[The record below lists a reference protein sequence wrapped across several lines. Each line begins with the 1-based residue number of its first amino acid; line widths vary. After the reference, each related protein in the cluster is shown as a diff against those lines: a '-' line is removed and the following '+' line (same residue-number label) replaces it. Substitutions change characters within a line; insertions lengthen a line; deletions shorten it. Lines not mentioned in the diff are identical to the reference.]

1 MKLSKR
7 ISNTKT
13 SATIAM
19 SMKARELKAQGKDII
34 SLSAGE
40 PDFDTPDYIKNSAI
54 ESINKGNTK
63 YTPVDGMLSLKQSIV
78 QKFKKENNLD
88 YDHSQILVSAGC
100 KQSIYNL
107 CQATLD
113 KGDEVLIPSP
123 YWVSYPEIVKLSD
136 ASPVFIETNSD
147 NDFKI
152 TGKMLLENITD
163 KTKMLLLNSPSNP
176 SGFIYNE
183 DDLKDIGKVLKE
195 YPNIIIASDDIYE
208 HITFNEKK
216 FINILNVCPDLYDQ
230 TVILNGVSKA
240 YAMTGWRIGYAA
252 GNNEI
257 IKAMKKIQSQSTSC
271 TCSISQSA
279 ATAALKSG
287 NEEVKKMVNEYQ
299 RRSDFLHN
307 ELNKIEGIEYKK
319 PDGSFYAFI
328 NVNGLINALDGI
340 SDDFDLAE
348 YFLNKGE
355 VAVVPG
361 TAFGSKNHIRISFA
375 TSMENLEKAVDRIK
389 GLLSSSR

>member
-19 SMKARELKAQGKDII
+19 SMKARELISQGKDVI

-40 PDFDTPDYIKNSAI
+40 PDFDTPNHIKEAAI
-54 ESINKGNTK
+54 KSINAGNTK
-63 YTPVDGMLSLKQSIV
+63 YTPVDGMLALKESIV
-78 QKFKKENNLD
+78 RKFKNENNLE
-88 YDHSQILVSAGC
+88 YEQNQILVSAGC

-107 CQATLD
+107 CQAVLD

-136 ASPVFIETNSD
+136 ATPVFIETNSE
-147 NDFKI
+147 NNFKV
-152 TGKMLLENITD
+152 TGEMLLNNITN
-163 KTKMLLLNSPSNP
+163 KTRMLLLNSPSNP

-183 DDLKDIGKVLKE
+183 SDLRNIGDVLKD

-208 HITFNEKK
+208 HIIFNEKK
-216 FINILNVCPDLYDQ
+216 FINILNVCPNLYDQ
-230 TVILNGVSKA
+230 TIILNGVSKA

-252 GNNEI
+252 GNTEI
-257 IKAMKKIQSQSTSC
+257 IGAMKKIQSQSTSC
-271 TCSISQSA
+271 TCSISQA
-279 ATAALKSG
+279 AAAAALDQG
-287 NEEVKKMVNEYQ
+287 NEEVSKMVAEYQ
-299 RRSDFLHN
+299 ERSEFLHL
-307 ELNKIEGIEYKK
+307 ELNKIDGIQYKK
-319 PDGSFYAFI
+319 PDGSFYAFV
-328 NVNGLINALDGI
+328 NVNDLINKLEGI
-340 SDDFDLAE
+340 NNDFDLAE
-348 YFLNKGE
+348 YFLNKAN

-375 TSMENLEKAVDRIK
+375 TSMSNLKEAINRINI
-389 GLLSSSR
+389 LLSTS

>member
-19 SMKARELKAQGKDII
+19 SMKARELISQGKDVI

-40 PDFDTPDYIKNSAI
+40 PDFDTPKHIKEAAI
-54 ESINKGNTK
+54 QSIKEGNTK
-63 YTPVDGMLSLKQSIV
+63 YTPVDGMAVLKESIV
-78 QKFKKENNLD
+78 EKFRNENNLNYETD
-88 YDHSQILVSAGC
+88 QILVSAGC

-107 CQATLD
+107 CQAVLD

-136 ASPVFIETNSD
+136 ANPVFIETNSD
-147 NDFKI
+147 TDFKI
-152 TGKMLLENITD
+152 TGEMLTNSITS

-183 DDLKDIGKVLKE
+183 KDLKDIGLVLRK
-195 YPNIIIASDDIYE
+195 YPNLIIASDDIYE
-208 HITFNEKK
+208 HIIFNNKK
-216 FINILNVCPDLYDQ
+216 FTNILNVCPELYDQ
-230 TVILNGVSKA
+230 TVVLNGVSKA

-252 GNNEI
+252 GNKKI
-257 IKAMKKIQSQSTSC
+257 IGAMKKIQSQSTSC
-271 TCSISQSA
+271 TCSISQAAAKSA
-279 ATAALKSG
+279 LD
-287 NEEVKKMVNEYQ
+287 NCNDEVKKMVEQYQ
-299 RRSDFLHN
+299 IRSEFLHT
-307 ELNKIEGIEYKK
+307 ELNKIDGIKYKK
-319 PDGSFYAFI
+319 PEGSFYAFVD
-328 NVNGLINALDGI
+328 VNGLINKIDNI
-340 SDDFDLAE
+340 EDDFDLAE
-348 YFLNKGE
+348 YFLKNAN

-375 TSMENLEKAVDRIK
+375 TSLEKLKLAIERIK
-389 GLLSSSR
+389 NLLS

>member
-19 SMKARELKAQGKDII
+19 SMKARELISQGKDVI

-40 PDFDTPDYIKNSAI
+40 PDFDTPKHIKEAAI
-54 ESINKGNTK
+54 QSIKEGNTK
-63 YTPVDGMLSLKQSIV
+63 YTPVDGMAALKESIV
-78 QKFKKENNLD
+78 EKFRNENNLTYETD
-88 YDHSQILVSAGC
+88 QILVSAGC

-107 CQATLD
+107 CQAVLD

-136 ASPVFIETNSD
+136 ATPVFIETNSD
-147 NDFKI
+147 TDFKI
-152 TGKMLLENITD
+152 TGEMLTNSITS

-183 DDLKDIGKVLKE
+183 KDLKDIGLVLRK
-195 YPNIIIASDDIYE
+195 YPNLIIASDDIYE
-208 HITFNEKK
+208 HIIFNNKK
-216 FINILNVCPDLYDQ
+216 FTNILNVCPELYDQ
-230 TVILNGVSKA
+230 TVVLNGVSKA

-252 GNNEI
+252 GNKKI
-257 IKAMKKIQSQSTSC
+257 IGAMKKIQSQSTSC
-271 TCSISQSA
+271 TCSISQAAAKSA
-279 ATAALKSG
+279 LD
-287 NEEVKKMVNEYQ
+287 NCNDEVKKMVEQYQ
-299 RRSDFLHN
+299 IRSEFLHT
-307 ELNKIEGIEYKK
+307 ELNKIDGIKYKK
-319 PDGSFYAFI
+319 PEGSFYAFVD
-328 NVNGLINALDGI
+328 VNGLINKIDNI
-340 SDDFDLAE
+340 EDDFDLAE
-348 YFLNKGE
+348 YFLKNAN

-375 TSMENLEKAVDRIK
+375 TSLEKLKLAIERIK
-389 GLLSSSR
+389 NLLS

>member
-19 SMKARELKAQGKDII
+19 SMKARELISQGKDII

-40 PDFDTPDYIKNSAI
+40 PDFDTPVHIKEAGI
-54 ESINKGNTK
+54 KSINTGNTK
-63 YTPVDGMLSLKQSIV
+63 YTPVDGMVPLKESIV
-78 QKFKKENNLD
+78 KKFKNENNLI
-88 YDHSQILVSAGC
+88 YDNNQILVSAGC

-136 ASPVFIETNSD
+136 ATPVFIKTKSN

-152 TGKMLLENITD
+152 TGDMLSKHITK

-176 SGFIYNE
+176 SGFIYSE
-183 DDLKDIGKVLKE
+183 DDLKDIGEVLSN
-195 YPNIIIASDDIYE
+195 YPEIIIASDDIYE
-208 HITFNEKK
+208 HIIFNNKK
-216 FINILNVCPDLYDQ
+216 FTNILNVCPNLYDQ
-230 TVILNGVSKA
+230 TVVLNGVSKA

-252 GNNEI
+252 GHPDI
-257 IKAMKKIQSQSTSC
+257 IGAMKKIQSQSTSC

-279 ATAALKSG
+279 AKAALDSDNK
-287 NEEVKKMVNEYQ
+287 EVTKMVNEYQ
-299 RRSDFLHN
+299 LRSEFLHS
-307 ELNKIEGIEYKK
+307 ELNKIDGIKYKK
-319 PDGSFYAFI
+319 PDGSFYAFVDVSGII
-328 NVNGLINALDGI
+328 NNIKKIN
-340 SDDFDLAE
+340 DDFELAE
-348 YFLNKGE
+348 YFLKEAN

-361 TAFGSKNHIRISFA
+361 TAFGAENHIRISFA
-375 TSMENLEKAVDRIK
+375 TSMENLKKAVERIK
-389 GLLSSSR
+389 KLLS

>member
-40 PDFDTPDYIKNSAI
+40 PDFDTPNHIKDSAI

-63 YTPVDGMLSLKQSIV
+63 YTPVDGMHSLKESIV
-78 QKFKKENNLD
+78 KKFKNENNLD
-88 YDHSQILVSAGC
+88 YDHSQILVSTGC

-136 ASPVFIETNSD
+136 ASPVFIETDSD

-152 TGKMLLENITD
+152 TGKMLLENITG

-183 DDLKDIGKVLKE
+183 DDLKDIGRILKE
-195 YPNIIIASDDIYE
+195 HPNIIIASDDIYE
-208 HITFNEKK
+208 HIIFNEKK
-216 FINILNVCPDLYDQ
+216 FINILNVCPDLYNQ

-252 GNNEI
+252 GSNEI
-257 IKAMKKIQSQSTSC
+257 IGAMKKIQSQSTSC

-279 ATAALKSG
+279 ATAALSYG
-287 NEEVKKMVNEYQ
+287 NEEVKKMVAEYQ

-307 ELNKIEGIEYKK
+307 ELNKIEGMEYKK

-328 NVNGLINALDGI
+328 NVDGLINNLDGI
-340 SDDFDLAE
+340 NDDFDLAE
-348 YFLNKGE
+348 YFLNEGE

-375 TSMENLEKAVDRIK
+375 TSMENLKKAVDRFK
-389 GLLSSSR
+389 ELLSRS